1 MINPKNPLVL
11 VYNREGLPAAKAKIF
26 FFEAGTDVP
35 KSVQYV
41 GAGTLTNEITSDDE
55 GKFPEVQLLAGEYT
69 LKAFIPLDPKN
80 PYPLFPDDYELLDT
94 WNLSGEPE
102 PAVNENES
110 VATLAD
116 LDALR
121 NYDGDETKVWI
132 GNRLFIRENN
142 TNYADNNGTIIVSSA
157 LLNTTWRM
165 DLTGYTETS
174 VAWFG
179 ADATG
184 TNDST
189 AAYLSAISAI
199 YGNDTRTAD
208 YKLPRTLYI
217 PEGRY
222 HINSTITFSC
232 PVHMEKNVRF
242 GNISGASVYFNFLQ
256 GLETDKTD
264 MMQLV
269 GQGYDDIILVFPAGG
284 KVNLGWFPNRSL
296 TMSQIAN
303 PISVYGY
310 GSIVVDVDGHLYDL
324 VQTEGS
330 YISISIPSISKK
342 LVIDHIDVYEG
353 DLTITGNGFVET
365 DTFRMSYLANPNMI
379 NRVHGHLLILD
390 EDWNVDFDVDTTWG
404 MVEGE
409 NYPTVQNTSGTS
421 HQVMFYLADVEWKT
435 FDAHVHD
442 IVWVNISEPSDMNW
456 TSADSDDWNT
466 YLNYGGHDFTGT
478 TTSGDIFLNKP
489 DGITLY
495 GLNHSGSMTNVFGS
509 MKLDTCTVNFT
520 TNSTIVAVYLEIVNS
535 IINTDDPAN
544 GNIVSQN
551 MRLRDS
557 TIHSR
562 VTVANGNDLE
572 IEMRG
577 CHFTNQISL
586 LATTNSVKTIVLKDN
601 EVALCNFFPYRV
613 SVQSWSAERVSID
626 ISGNW
631 TTDTSGQLVHT
642 KGLFTADP
650 GSTTIESKGV
660 VDFRNTV
667 TGGSWISNTPF
678 YHKGG
683 IIGSLGAVSSQPS
696 VDGTGAAIVTSIAS
710 SAVKV
715 YGEFWTTQDW

>member
-55 GKFPEVQLLAGEYT
+55 GKFPEVQLLTGEYT

-390 EDWNVDFDVDTTWG
+390 EDWNVNFDVDTTWG

-535 IINTDDPAN
+535 IINTDDPSN

-562 VTVANGNDLE
+562 VSVANANDLE
-572 IEMRG
+572 IEMIH

-586 LATTNSVKTIVLKDN
+586 LASTNSVKTIVLKEN

-631 TTDTSGQLVHT
+631 TTDTSGQLVRT
-642 KGLFTADP
+642 RGFLTADP
-650 GSTTIESKGV
+650 GETTLESRGF
-660 VDFRNTV
+660 VDFRRTD

-678 YHKGG
+678 YGKSFIISGGG
-683 IIGSLGAVSSQPS
+683 IAPNPS
-696 VDGTGAAIVTSIAS
+696 VNASGAAIVTSAATIP
-710 SAVKV
+710 VKA
-715 YGEFWTTQDW
+715 YAGFWGTQSY